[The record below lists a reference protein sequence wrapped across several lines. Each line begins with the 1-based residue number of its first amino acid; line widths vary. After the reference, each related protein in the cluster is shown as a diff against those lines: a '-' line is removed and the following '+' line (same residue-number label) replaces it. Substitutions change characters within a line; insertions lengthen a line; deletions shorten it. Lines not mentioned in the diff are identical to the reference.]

1 MDDIVS
7 LLDLVQ
13 QHVGPNE
20 IQQISQE
27 IDADPAT
34 TQAAVQAA
42 VPMLVGGMASNAQQ
56 PGGASAI
63 QQALSSHGGL
73 LGGLG
78 SLGAMFGGGDL
89 ADVGGGLLG
98 KVLGG
103 HQATVQQ
110 GVSQTS
116 GLDPDKTKK
125 LLMIL
130 APIVMGVLAKRHAN
144 ASHEEI
150 GGALQQD
157 AHAAQEHAK
166 RTSPQLGGLLGKIMS
181 HVETPRS

>member
-1 MDDIVS
+1 VN

-42 VPMLVGGMASNAQQ
+42 VPMLVGGMASTAQQ
-56 PGGASAI
+56 PGGASEI
-63 QQALSSHGGL
+63 QQALSSHGGI

-78 SLGAMFGGGDL
+78 SLGAMFGGGNL
-89 ADVGGGLLG
+89 ADSLGGGLLG

-103 HQATVQQ
+103 HQSTVQQ

-116 GLDPDKTKK
+116 GLDPEKTKK

-130 APIVMGVLAKRHAN
+130 APIVMGILAKRHAN

-157 AHAAQEHAK
+157 AQTAHEHAK